1 MILLYA
7 IAFGLLAGL
16 VRGGSLAALGSVRF
30 AWAPLA
36 VAGLLFQLALF
47 SSPVAT
53 RVGELGPPLYVGS
66 TLVVLAA
73 LLRNVRLPGLPLVA
87 LGAALN
93 LAAILANGGAMP
105 SSPDAWRILDGVARV
120 PAGEYTNSV
129 LAGAGTHLAFLGDI
143 LVLPRPI
150 PLANVFSIGDV
161 CIALGIALFLVR
173 AMSGPRIAGRRAAA

>member
-7 IAFGLLAGL
+7 IALGILAGM
-16 VRGGSLAALGSVRF
+16 VRGGSLAALGAVRF

-53 RVGELGPPLYVGS
+53 RVGDAGPPLYVGS
-66 TLVVLAA
+66 TLLVLAA
-73 LLRNVRLPGLPLVA
+73 LLRNVRLPGLALVA

-105 SSPDAWRILDGVARV
+105 SSPEAWRILDGVARV

-129 LAGAGTHLAFLGDI
+129 LADAGTRLAFLGDI
-143 LVLPRPI
+143 FVLPRPI

-161 CIALGIALFLVR
+161 CIALGVVLFLVR
-173 AMSGPRIAGRRAAA
+173 AMSGARTPARRALA

>member
-7 IAFGLLAGL
+7 IALGLLAGL
-16 VRGGSLAALGSVRF
+16 LRGGSVAALGSVRF
-30 AWAPLA
+30 AWAPAA

-53 RVGELGPPLYVGS
+53 RVGEAGPPLYVGS

-73 LLRNVRLPGLPLVA
+73 LLRNLRLPGLGLVA

-129 LAGAGTHLAFLGDI
+129 LAGAGTQLAFLGDI
-143 LVLPRPI
+143 FVLPRPI

-161 CIALGIALFLVR
+161 CIALGIALFLIR
-173 AMSGPRIAGRRAAA
+173 AMAGGRAQRRHAPA